1 MSHTFDLA
9 IRFWDE
15 MIGRTSG
22 PMSFRFVLQPVV
34 ASILAIRD
42 GIKDARSER
51 APYLWTILHDPTRRR
66 KRVVEGIRAVS
77 RVLILGAAMDV
88 IYQLV
93 VLHGLRP
100 LQTLHIALLLAF
112 LPYLI
117 VRGPATRI
125 ARHIFRARAD
135 HEAQS
140 PHGR

>member
-15 MIGRTSG
+15 MIARVSG
-22 PMSFRFVLQPVV
+22 PMAFRFVLQPTV

-42 GIKDARSER
+42 GIKDARTER
-51 APYLWTILHDPTRRR
+51 SPYLWTILHDPARRK

-100 LQTLHIALLLAF
+100 LQTVHIALGLAF

-117 VRGPATRI
+117 VRGPVNRI
-125 ARHIFRARAD
+125 ARHIFHVRAEHA
-135 HEAQS
+135 

>member
-1 MSHTFDLA
+1 MSHTFDIA

-15 MIGRTSG
+15 LIARPSG
-22 PMSFRFVLQPVV
+22 PMAFRFVLQPVM

-42 GIKDARSER
+42 GVKDAHLER
-51 APYLWTILHDPTRRR
+51 TPYFWTIVNDPTRRK
-66 KRVVEGIRAVS
+66 KRLIQGVRAVL
-77 RVLILGAAMDV
+77 RVLILGAVMDV

-100 LQTLHIALLLAF
+100 IQTAVIALFLAF

-125 ARHIFRARAD
+125 ARRIFHARAD